1 MPTSVGTHILLPQMW
16 FILFFIFSTYPPP
29 PEKLRVSFFI
39 PPLTPIPA
47 MLTAQACNRIRCF
60 CRVVISASPWTTL
73 HRRGKGA
80 KYRLTLS
87 FSGGWRYLEYN
98 LDLPRL
104 HLEYNL
110 DFFRMNSFMRERLL
124 SSATTRFRCFISA
137 SEARIELII
146 HAIQACMAF

>member
-1 MPTSVGTHILLPQMW
+1 MCPCQHT
-16 FILFFIFSTYPPP
+16 FILFFFFSTYPPP

-39 PPLTPIPA
+39 LPPDPHS
-47 MLTAQACNRIRCF
+47 CNVDSTSLQSHSF
-60 CRVVISASPWTTL
+60 LDRVAISSSPWTTL
-73 HRRGKGA
+73 HKRGKGA

-110 DFFRMNSFMRERLL
+110 DFFRLNSFMRERLL

-137 SEARIELII
+137 SEARSELII
-146 HAIQACMAF
+146 DAIQACMAF